1 LQRNIWNTY
10 VYDIKFNN
18 KCGDLT
24 TALKFQNGVLF
35 SLSDILNCLHYF
47 WLISCSGNA
56 VPEGFENEET
66 LDVSLRAEQS
76 TLEDY
81 DNIPVEKVNINSQGS
96 FVSSVVILKIFKIK
110 QYWACSD

>member
-1 LQRNIWNTY
+1 M
-10 VYDIKFNN
+10 
-18 KCGDLT
+18 T
-24 TALKFQNGVLF
+24 TALKFQNC
-35 SLSDILNCLHYF
+35 ILNCLHYF

-81 DNIPVEKVNINSQGS
+81 DNIPVEKVKIIYYVALSAAWLLSRYLNLTILSLLNSG
-96 FVSSVVILKIFKIK
+96 VTLMAV
-110 QYWACSD
+110 